1 MIDVPVLRAFT
12 HEGRALAPGDIARM
26 SPFAA
31 AVLHRQGYVSLTR
44 IRTAHITP
52 EPEPEPVPDPTP
64 KRRRRYRR
72 RDLTAETA

>member
-31 AVLHRQGYVSLTR
+31 AVLHRQGFISLTR
-44 IRTAHITP
+44 IRTTALQS
-52 EPEPEPVPDPTP
+52 EPDPVPVPT

-72 RDLTAETA
+72 RDLTPETA

>member
-31 AVLHRQGYVSLTR
+31 AVLHRQGFISLTR
-44 IRTAHITP
+44 IRTTALQ
-52 EPEPEPVPDPTP
+52 PEPEPVPEPTP